1 MTRFANA
8 LIIFSFGGGN
18 GGNKEEH
25 VRYPQGSQL
34 VTGYHVHYLKA
45 VQALQCMV

>member
-1 MTRFANA
+1 MTRFVNA

-25 VRYPQGSQL
+25 EMPTRFGVSE
-34 VTGYHVHYLKA
+34 VT
-45 VQALQCMV
+45 MSTI